1 MKAHRSVE
9 GKKSIK
15 NWAEEDRPRE
25 KMFLKGPDALSES
38 ELLAIIMGSGSQSE
52 SAVELAK
59 RILASVSN
67 NVAELSRL
75 GIPELMKF
83 KGIGH
88 AKAITII
95 AAIELGKRRQKSEF
109 LHRKTISSSRDAF
122 EIMQPILGYLTY
134 EEFWIIT
141 LSRSNKVKRTLCIS
155 EGGVEGTVADPKKI
169 FKLALDDNASSVI
182 LCHNHPSGALVPS
195 EGDKKITRKCKEA
208 GAFLDLQVIDHLII
222 ANNEYFS
229 FADNGML

>member
-1 MKAHRSVE
+1 MKDYRSADQ
-9 GKKSIK
+9 KKSIK
-15 NWAEEDRPRE
+15 DWAEEDRPRE
-25 KMFLKGPDALSES
+25 KLFLKGPDALSES

-75 GIPELMKF
+75 GIPDLLKF
-83 KGIGH
+83 KGVGQ

-95 AAIELGKRRQKSEF
+95 AAIELGKRRQKSEV
-109 LHRKTISSSRDAF
+109 LLRKTVTSSRDAF

-195 EGDKKITRKCKEA
+195 EGDKKITRKCKDA

-229 FADNGML
+229 FADNGIL